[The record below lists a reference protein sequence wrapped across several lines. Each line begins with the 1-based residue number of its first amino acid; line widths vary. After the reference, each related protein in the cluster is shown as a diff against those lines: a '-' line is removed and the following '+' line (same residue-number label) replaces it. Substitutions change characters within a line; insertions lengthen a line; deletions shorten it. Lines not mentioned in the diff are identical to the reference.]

1 MATYAPEARAHHIHV
16 NWRVVALVALAA
28 VVAGLAGYAIAGGF
42 SSSEPNPG
50 QAVSSKVMS
59 VFASGDTAAINAL
72 YAPNA
77 QLVGEYPGR
86 PISELDKNRAQ
97 LTATIKHAIAV
108 GNTYTQVGP
117 VTSYTAAN
125 GDMYVASIVE
135 VKGSGH
141 LTGDPLVGFYRVH
154 DGKIIR
160 QIFLYGPGY

>member
-1 MATYAPEARAHHIHV
+1 LATYAPEVRAHRIHA
-16 NWRVVALVALAA
+16 NWRLVALVALAA
-28 VVAGLAGYAIAGGF
+28 AVAGLAGYAIAGGF
-42 SSSEPNPG
+42 SSETNAG
-50 QAVSSKVMS
+50 QDLSSRVMS
-59 VFASGDTAAINAL
+59 VWASGDTAAINAL

-86 PISELDKNRAQ
+86 PASEGDMNRAAV
-97 LTATIKHAIAV
+97 TETIKHAIAV

-125 GDMYVASIVE
+125 GDMYVSSLIE

-141 LTGDPLVGFYRVH
+141 PVGDPMVGFYRVH

-160 QIFLYGPGY
+160 QIFLYAPGY